1 MVSLRIYVLCTFHLH
16 KWKKNENNRGSEK
29 RSRLNTQIYDSTR
42 IYSKPSES
50 NLATFQLSYIRKTLQ
65 IVHCFTYSGQIP
77 FQFSSMTVANLYH
90 GLQVSY
96 LTPILLTFWHWLF
109 FLIFIFTLFYFT
121 ILYWFCYTLTWIHHG
136 CTCVPKN
143 EPPSHLPPHNISLG
157 HPHAPAPSMLYPAP
171 DIDWRFDSY
180 MIVYMFQCHSPEL
193 SHPLPLPLSPKV
205 HSTHLFC
212 CLAYR
217 VIIAIFLNSI
227 YMC

>member
-109 FLIFIFTLFYFT
+109 FFNFYFYF
-121 ILYWFCYTLTWIHHG
+121 ILLYNTVLVLLYIDMNPPRVYMRSQKWTSL
-136 CTCVPKN
+136 P
-143 EPPSHLPPHNISLG
+143 PPSP
-157 HPHAPAPSMLYPAP
+157 
-171 DIDWRFDSY
+171 
-180 MIVYMFQCHSPEL
+180 
-193 SHPLPLPLSPKV
+193 
-205 HSTHLFC
+205 
-212 CLAYR
+212 
-217 VIIAIFLNSI
+217 
-227 YMC
+227 